1 MIMDYERLFRRKEHY
16 LTIPQIPSKKLFV
29 NNRQVERLLASQ
41 KPDWDIYIT
50 KYPKDHCVSCI
61 ILDFDDKENPDNA
74 LEDVVLM
81 KKFLKRK
88 GLNTVIVQSG
98 RKGYHAY
105 IQIPCHNFV
114 GGELAHAN
122 AEPNTFFKQYV
133 KQLIGLFDGKY
144 YQTLDEINSSAGLN
158 SNIRLIGSIHPKTN
172 SRCEIISG
180 EFQENIEPNEWDWK
194 CFNVARKFAED
205 EVTKFAE
212 IRELN
217 LDSNDIIAENDLQD
231 VFEEV
236 FGLELKRYNG
246 YSYACCPFHDDK
258 KPSMFIDSNRF
269 RCNSCDAKGNI
280 WTLIKKGYVK
290 LEDTVRVGK

>member
-1 MIMDYERLFRRKEHY
+1 MDYERLFRRKEHY

-105 IQIPCHNFV
+105 IQIPYHNFV

-172 SRCEIISG
+172 SRCEIING
-180 EFQENIEPNEWDWK
+180 EFQEDIEPNDWDWD
-194 CFNVARKFAED
+194 CFLVAKKFAED

-212 IRELN
+212 IQQVN
-217 LDSNDIIAENDLQD
+217 LKGNDLIADNDLQD

-258 KPSMFIDSNRF
+258 KPSLFIDKERF
-269 RCNSCDAKGNI
+269 ACNS
-280 WTLIKKGYVK
+280 
-290 LEDTVRVGK
+290 

>member
-1 MIMDYERLFRRKEHY
+1 MDYERLFRRKEHY

-144 YQTLDEINSSAGLN
+144 YQTLDEINSSSGL
-158 SNIRLIGSIHPKTN
+158 SGNIRLVGSHHPNGKT
-172 SRCEIISG
+172 CEIISG

-290 LEDTVRVGK
+290 LEDTVRIGK

>member
-1 MIMDYERLFRRKEHY
+1 MDYERLFRRKEHY

-290 LEDTVRVGK
+290 LEDTVRIGK

>member
-1 MIMDYERLFRRKEHY
+1 MDYERLFRRKEYY

-122 AEPNTFFKQYV
+122 AEPNTWFKQYV

-144 YQTLDEINSSAGLN
+144 YQTLDEINFSAGLGG
-158 SNIRLIGSIHPKTN
+158 NIRLIGSKHPRGKT
-172 SRCEIISG
+172 CEIISC
-180 EFQENIEPNEWDWK
+180 EFQENIEPNQWDWD
-194 CFNVARKFAED
+194 CFNVSKKFAED

-212 IRELN
+212 IKELN

-258 KPSMFIDSNRF
+258 KPSMFLDSQKF
-269 RCNSCDAKGNI
+269 SCNSCGAKGNI

-290 LEDTVRVGK
+290 LEDTVRIGK

>member
-122 AEPNTFFKQYV
+122 AEPNTWFKQYV

-144 YQTLDEINSSAGLN
+144 YQTLDEINSSAGLG
-158 SNIRLIGSIHPKTN
+158 SNIRLIGSKHPRGKT
-172 SRCEIISG
+172 CEIISG
-180 EFQENIEPNEWDWK
+180 EFQENIEPNQWGWD
-194 CFNVARKFAED
+194 CFNVSKKFAED

-212 IRELN
+212 IKELN

-258 KPSMFIDSNRF
+258 KPSMFLDSQKF
-269 RCNSCDAKGNI
+269 SCNSCGAKGNI

-290 LEDTVRVGK
+290 LEDTVRIGK

>member
-122 AEPNTFFKQYV
+122 AEPNTWFKQYV

-144 YQTLDEINSSAGLN
+144 YQTLDEINSSSGL
-158 SNIRLIGSIHPKTN
+158 SGNIRLIGSHHPNGKT
-172 SRCEIISG
+172 CEIISG

-236 FGLELKRYNG
+236 FGLELKRFNG

-258 KPSMFIDSNRF
+258 NPSMFIDSNRF

-290 LEDTVRVGK
+290 LEDTVRIGK

>member
-1 MIMDYERLFRRKEHY
+1 M
-16 LTIPQIPSKKLFV
+16 
-29 NNRQVERLLASQ
+29 
-41 KPDWDIYIT
+41 
-50 KYPKDHCVSCI
+50 
-61 ILDFDDKENPDNA
+61 
-74 LEDVVLM
+74 
-81 KKFLKRK
+81 
-88 GLNTVIVQSG
+88 QSG

-122 AEPNTFFKQYV
+122 AEPNTWFKQYV

-144 YQTLDEINSSAGLN
+144 YQTLDEINSSSGL
-158 SNIRLIGSIHPKTN
+158 SGNIRLIGSHHPNGKT
-172 SRCEIISG
+172 CEIISG

-212 IRELN
+212 IKELN

-236 FGLELKRYNG
+236 FGLELKRFNG

-258 KPSMFIDSNRF
+258 NPSMFIDSNRF

>member
-50 KYPKDHCVSCI
+50 KYPKDHCVSCV

-144 YQTLDEINSSAGLN
+144 YQTLDEINSSSGL
-158 SNIRLIGSIHPKTN
+158 SGNIRLIGSHHPNGKT
-172 SRCEIISG
+172 CEIISG

-236 FGLELKRYNG
+236 FGLELKRFNG

-258 KPSMFIDSNRF
+258 NPSMFIDSNRF

-290 LEDTVRVGK
+290 LEDTVRIGK

>member
-144 YQTLDEINSSAGLN
+144 YQTLDEINSSSGL
-158 SNIRLIGSIHPKTN
+158 SGNIRLIGSHHPNGKT
-172 SRCEIISG
+172 CEIISG

-236 FGLELKRYNG
+236 FGLELKRFNG

-258 KPSMFIDSNRF
+258 NPSMFIDSNRF

-290 LEDTVRVGK
+290 LEDTVRIGK